1 MGPTLMLAPTVC
13 SMDLSSNNYPD
24 AESVFSGAESLFFDS
39 RPASRMDDLCV
50 ERPRERSLASMPP
63 SSPSRH
69 ARRSSISDILGVTT
83 LRDPSEN
90 GETTSNK
97 AGDESGNVGIDFGF
111 GRRYSGSGSPYARH
125 TRPSSPEGRRELAS
139 ITPLS
144 LLALDMDLVSR
155 DCSPNP
161 DDHLESLSPVDPHH
175 DIDLD
180 LDLELEPEV
189 TNLTPIPTSNRRHRL
204 SLISASER
212 ASTLVGSEDLNNFE
226 SDLDFQSD
234 TVFDS
239 MRTRFSE
246 LTPVRADSIF
256 DIPDGSPDNKSRD
269 TNYPHKRYVNG
280 DYSPIKR
287 SDIATASS
295 RNGLNSGSHRMVFD
309 DDEDGWSSDWD
320 IPSKSGDDGGELRI
334 SMQGGLRPY
343 GGLLSAASL
352 GLHSNNNASNTSFG
366 TAPEGFSVDGASI
379 RETNSILDWSES
391 VSPNPS
397 ATSAPSYAKRSK
409 TIHAKESML
418 TGSRAGR
425 RAPTYHVRSQSMPLV
440 NSHGRVPLPSE
451 NWDDDFLDDEDEGFG
466 MVIPRAIEE
475 NQASVIGHLGCV
487 REFALLVEG
496 NISCCFSLVDADPRS
511 IDLKQLREQAILFG
525 IRLGSH
531 KHTFDEADGIIA
543 LATLDDDEPLPPQPV
558 ETPAK
563 ARNASWNHSP
573 SRPNILTDDGMPK
586 GYSQGRR
593 RSSVLSPDDD
603 IFGGGGN
610 NLTPLRN
617 HHVFRTSPAPSP
629 ASRKTIDK
637 NDPVEVAKGIMER
650 MQQQHQNSGGVR
662 GQGDDSIASGRT
674 KKVQFD
680 TDMLRELV
688 KHVGVLKRTLQG
700 VVEREREAEEECR
713 SGFEGF
719 DDGWDFR
726 ASVGV
731 V

>member
-13 SMDLSSNNYPD
+13 DMDLSSNNDPD

-50 ERPRERSLASMPP
+50 ERPRERPLTTVPLL
-63 SSPSRH
+63 SSPRRH
-69 ARRSSISDILGVTT
+69 ARRPSISNFLSAPTS
-83 LRDPSEN
+83 RNPSEN
-90 GETTSNK
+90 GETTSK
-97 AGDESGNVGIDFGF
+97 EAGDESGYVGSYAMDFGF
-111 GRRYSGSGSPYARH
+111 GRRYSESASPCPRH
-125 TRPSSPEGRRELAS
+125 TRPSSPETRRELAP

-144 LLALDMDLVSR
+144 LLELDMDPVSR
-155 DCSPNP
+155 DYSPGP

-180 LDLELEPEV
+180 LDLDLELELEA
-189 TNLTPIPTSNRRHRL
+189 TNLTPIPNSNRLHRL

-256 DIPDGSPDNKSRD
+256 DIPDGSSDNSPRD
-269 TNYPHKRYVNG
+269 TDYPHKRYVNG
-280 DYSPIKR
+280 DYSPFKQN
-287 SDIATASS
+287 DIATASS
-295 RNGLNSGSHRMVFD
+295 RNGLNSNSHRMVFD

-397 ATSAPSYAKRSK
+397 AISAPSYAKRSK

-418 TGSRAGR
+418 AGSRAGR

-496 NISCCFSLVDADPRS
+496 NIYSTV
-511 IDLKQLREQAILFG
+511 
-525 IRLGSH
+525 
-531 KHTFDEADGIIA
+531 
-543 LATLDDDEPLPPQPV
+543 
-558 ETPAK
+558 
-563 ARNASWNHSP
+563 
-573 SRPNILTDDGMPK
+573 SRP
-586 GYSQGRR
+586 
-593 RSSVLSPDDD
+593 
-603 IFGGGGN
+603 
-610 NLTPLRN
+610 
-617 HHVFRTSPAPSP
+617 
-629 ASRKTIDK
+629 
-637 NDPVEVAKGIMER
+637 
-650 MQQQHQNSGGVR
+650 
-662 GQGDDSIASGRT
+662 
-674 KKVQFD
+674 
-680 TDMLRELV
+680 
-688 KHVGVLKRTLQG
+688 
-700 VVEREREAEEECR
+700 C
-713 SGFEGF
+713 
-719 DDGWDFR
+719 
-726 ASVGV
+726 
-731 V
+731 

>member
-1 MGPTLMLAPTVC
+1 MGPTLMLAPTAC
-13 SMDLSSNNYPD
+13 NMDLSSNNDPD
-24 AESVFSGAESLFFDS
+24 VGSVFSGAESLFFES
-39 RPASRMDDLCV
+39 RPASRMDDLCL
-50 ERPRERSLASMPP
+50 ERPRERPLATMPP
-63 SSPSRH
+63 QPSS
-69 ARRSSISDILGVTT
+69 ARRSSISNFLSAPTS
-83 LRDPSEN
+83 RNPSEN
-90 GETTSNK
+90 GETTGNE
-97 AGDESGNVGIDFGF
+97 AGDESGYVGSYATDFGF
-111 GRRYSGSGSPYARH
+111 GRRCSGSASSYPHH
-125 TRPSSPEGRRELAS
+125 TRHSSPETGHELAP
-139 ITPLS
+139 ITPSS
-144 LLALDMDLVSR
+144 LLELDMDPVSR
-155 DCSPNP
+155 DYSPGP
-161 DDHLESLSPVDPHH
+161 DDYLESLSAVDPHH

-180 LDLELEPEV
+180 LELEV
-189 TNLTPIPTSNRRHRL
+189 MNLTPLRTSNRLHRL

-256 DIPDGSPDNKSRD
+256 DIPDGSPDNSSRD
-269 TNYPHKRYVNG
+269 TDYPHKRYVNG
-280 DYSPIKR
+280 DYSPFKQN
-287 SDIATASS
+287 DITTASS
-295 RNGLNSGSHRMVFD
+295 RNGLNSSSHRMAFD

-320 IPSKSGDDGGELRI
+320 IPSKKNGDDGGELRI

-418 TGSRAGR
+418 AGSRAGR

-496 NISCCFSLVDADPRS
+496 NISRCFLPV
-511 IDLKQLREQAILFG
+511 LRLI
-525 IRLGSH
+525 
-531 KHTFDEADGIIA
+531 
-543 LATLDDDEPLPPQPV
+543 
-558 ETPAK
+558 
-563 ARNASWNHSP
+563 
-573 SRPNILTDDGMPK
+573 
-586 GYSQGRR
+586 Y
-593 RSSVLSPDDD
+593 VLQ
-603 IFGGGGN
+603 
-610 NLTPLRN
+610 T
-617 HHVFRTSPAPSP
+617 
-629 ASRKTIDK
+629 
-637 NDPVEVAKGIMER
+637 
-650 MQQQHQNSGGVR
+650 
-662 GQGDDSIASGRT
+662 
-674 KKVQFD
+674 
-680 TDMLRELV
+680 
-688 KHVGVLKRTLQG
+688 
-700 VVEREREAEEECR
+700 
-713 SGFEGF
+713 
-719 DDGWDFR
+719 
-726 ASVGV
+726 
-731 V
+731 

>member
-13 SMDLSSNNYPD
+13 SMDISSNNYPD
-24 AESVFSGAESLFFDS
+24 AGSVFSGAESLFFDS

-50 ERPRERSLASMPP
+50 ERPRERSLASMSP

-83 LRDPSEN
+83 LRDSSET
-90 GETTSNK
+90 GEITSNK
-97 AGDESGNVGIDFGF
+97 AGDESGHVGSCPIDFGF
-111 GRRYSGSGSPYARH
+111 GRRYSESGSPYARH
-125 TRPSSPEGRRELAS
+125 TLSSSPEGRRELAP

-144 LLALDMDLVSR
+144 LLVLDMDPMSR

-256 DIPDGSPDNKSRD
+256 DIPDGSPDNSLRD

-287 SDIATASS
+287 SDIATTSS

-496 NISCCFSLVDADPRS
+496 NISCCFSLS
-511 IDLKQLREQAILFG
+511 
-525 IRLGSH
+525 
-531 KHTFDEADGIIA
+531 
-543 LATLDDDEPLPPQPV
+543 
-558 ETPAK
+558 
-563 ARNASWNHSP
+563 
-573 SRPNILTDDGMPK
+573 
-586 GYSQGRR
+586 
-593 RSSVLSPDDD
+593 
-603 IFGGGGN
+603 
-610 NLTPLRN
+610 
-617 HHVFRTSPAPSP
+617 
-629 ASRKTIDK
+629 
-637 NDPVEVAKGIMER
+637 
-650 MQQQHQNSGGVR
+650 
-662 GQGDDSIASGRT
+662 
-674 KKVQFD
+674 
-680 TDMLRELV
+680 
-688 KHVGVLKRTLQG
+688 
-700 VVEREREAEEECR
+700 C
-713 SGFEGF
+713 
-719 DDGWDFR
+719 
-726 ASVGV
+726 
-731 V
+731 

>member
-39 RPASRMDDLCV
+39 RPASRMDDLFV
-50 ERPRERSLASMPP
+50 ERPRERPLASIPP
-63 SSPSRH
+63 SSPNRH
-69 ARRSSISDILGVTT
+69 ARRSSISDILGVATSGN
-83 LRDPSEN
+83 PSEN
-90 GETTSNK
+90 RETTGGE
-97 AGDESGNVGIDFGF
+97 AGDESGSCAVDFGF
-111 GRRYSGSGSPYARH
+111 GRRYSESASPYPRH
-125 TRPSSPEGRRELAS
+125 TRPSSPEGRQELAPMD
-139 ITPLS
+139 PLS
-144 LLALDMDLVSR
+144 LLELDMDPVLYGH
-155 DCSPNP
+155 SPNS
-161 DDHLESLSPVDPHH
+161 DDESLSPVDSHH
-175 DIDLD
+175 DVDLD
-180 LDLELEPEV
+180 LDLELELEV
-189 TNLTPIPTSNRRHRL
+189 MNLTPIQTSNRRHRL

-256 DIPDGSPDNKSRD
+256 DIPDGSPDNLSRD

-280 DYSPIKR
+280 DYSPLKR

-334 SMQGGLRPY
+334 SGLRPY

-418 TGSRAGR
+418 AGSRAGR

-496 NISCCFSLVDADPRS
+496 SISCCFSLVLRLILCFA
-511 IDLKQLREQAILFG
+511 DLKQLREQAILFG

-543 LATLDDDEPLPPQPV
+543 LATLDDDEPLPPQPI
-558 ETPAK
+558 EPPAK

-586 GYSQGRR
+586 GYNQGRR

-603 IFGGGGN
+603 IFGGGN

-617 HHVFRTSPAPSP
+617 HHSFRTSPAPSP

-662 GQGDDSIASGRT
+662 GQGDDSIVAGRT

-688 KHVGVLKRTLQG
+688 KHVGKLKRTLQG

-719 DDGWDFR
+719 EEGWDFR
-726 ASVGV
+726 APVGV